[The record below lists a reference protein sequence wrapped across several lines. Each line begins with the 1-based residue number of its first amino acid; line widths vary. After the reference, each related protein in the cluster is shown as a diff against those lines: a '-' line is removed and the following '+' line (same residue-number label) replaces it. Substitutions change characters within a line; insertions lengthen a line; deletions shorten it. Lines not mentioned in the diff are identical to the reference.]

1 MDGISD
7 FFRAASGM
15 VPLPAIGLHAIR
27 NMNPSAPAILSTL
40 RRQILAIVKACERFW
55 EALMSE
61 TRSITKGSR
70 RAFLQVSAA
79 ATAAIAFRIATE
91 ASLAAEERNFF
102 HAGAVVIDANE
113 NPLGPCD
120 AARKA
125 VVDMAPQGGR
135 YSYWLKEEFVKT
147 FTQMEGLRPEYL
159 RVFPGS
165 SEPLHFSVLAFTSP
179 AKSYVTADPGYE
191 AGMRAAKI
199 SGARVA
205 KTLLTKSYSHDIK
218 AMLAAAPDAGLF
230 YVCTPNNPTGTMTP
244 HSDIEQLVAAKP
256 KGSVVLVDEAYI
268 HFSDGVSAIDLVKAN
283 QDVIVLR
290 TFSKI
295 YGMAGIRCGVA
306 IARPD
311 LIAKLEGFSGWG
323 ALPITAVV
331 AATASLK
338 HEQLLNERKRLN
350 ASIREKTFDWLDRQG
365 YSYVPSESNFFMLD
379 AKRPA
384 KEVIDAMAERKVII
398 GRSWPI
404 WPTHARITIGT
415 QWEMEA
421 FQSAFQ
427 AVMKG
432 PATVGFARPPEKG
445 RIYADGQSWPS
456 VSS

>member
-1 MDGISD
+1 MKS
-7 FFRAASGM
+7 
-15 VPLPAIGLHAIR
+15 
-27 NMNPSAPAILSTL
+27 NEILSN
-40 RRQILAIVKACERFW
+40 
-55 EALMSE
+55 
-61 TRSITKGSR
+61 GSR
-70 RAFLQVSAA
+70 RTFLQLSAA
-79 ATAAIAFRIATE
+79 ATAAMAFRIATE
-91 ASLAAEERNFF
+91 ASLAAEERNVF
-102 HAGAVVIDANE
+102 HPGAVVIDANE

-125 VVDMAPQGGR
+125 IVDMAPQGGR
-135 YSYWLKEEFVKT
+135 YSYWLKEEFEKT
-147 FTQMEGLRPEYL
+147 FTEMEGLKPEYL

-306 IARPD
+306 IGRPD
-311 LIAKLEGFSGWG
+311 LLTKLENFGGWS
-323 ALPITAVV
+323 AMPITAVA

-338 HEQLLNERKRLN
+338 HEHLVSERKQLN
-350 ASIREKTFDWLDRQG
+350 AGIRQKTFDWLASQG
-365 YSYVPSESNFFMLD
+365 YAYVPSQSNCFMLD
-379 AKRPA
+379 TKRPA
-384 KEVIDAMAERKVII
+384 KEVIDAMAARNVYI
-398 GRSWPI
+398 GRPWPV
-404 WPTHARITIGT
+404 WPTHVRITVGT
-415 QWEMEA
+415 QQEMDA
-421 FQSAFQ
+421 FQEAFQ
-427 AVMKG
+427 AVMKNSTAIG
-432 PATVGFARPPEKG
+432 
-445 RIYADGQSWPS
+445 YAPSQSFKTRRSYPDGQDWPS